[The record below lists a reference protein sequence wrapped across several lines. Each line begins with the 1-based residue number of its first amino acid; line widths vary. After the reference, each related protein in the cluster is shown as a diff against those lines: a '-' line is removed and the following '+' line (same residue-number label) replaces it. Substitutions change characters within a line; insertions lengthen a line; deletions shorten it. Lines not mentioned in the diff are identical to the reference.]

1 MKRLFAIA
9 LVLVLLFT
17 ASAIAEPFRVGMECG
32 YAPFNWSQVE
42 ATEDSVPIDG
52 NQGYAGGYDVE
63 IAKRIAEGLGRE
75 LVIVKLE
82 WDGLIPA
89 LNAGI
94 IDAVVAGMSPTEE
107 RKLSVLFTDNYY
119 HSDLVIVVRKDGAYA
134 NATQLSDFAGARIT
148 GQQNTFH
155 YTVIDQIEGVQKMT
169 AMESFPSMIVALNA
183 GVIDGYVSER
193 PGAESACAANA
204 DLTYVEFGENGFV
217 TSDDDTAIAIAVKL
231 TDTELCDQIN
241 AVLATIDND
250 TRLSLM
256 TKALADQPGAA
267 E

>member
-94 IDAVVAGMSPTEE
+94 IDAVIAGMSPTEE

-119 HSDLVIVVRKDGAYA
+119 NSDLVIVVRKDGAYA

-169 AMESFPSMIVALNA
+169 AMESFPSMIVPARNPRA
-183 GVIDGYVSER
+183 RQTPI
-193 PGAESACAANA
+193 
-204 DLTYVEFGENGFV
+204 
-217 TSDDDTAIAIAVKL
+217 
-231 TDTELCDQIN
+231 
-241 AVLATIDND
+241 
-250 TRLSLM
+250 
-256 TKALADQPGAA
+256 
-267 E
+267 

>member
-1 MKRLFAIA
+1 MKKIFA
-9 LVLVLLFT
+9 LVLVLVLALS
-17 ASAIAEPFRVGMECG
+17 ASALAEPFRVGMECG
-32 YAPFNWSQVE
+32 YAPFNWAQVE
-42 ATEDSVPIDG
+42 QTEGSVPIDG
-52 NQGYAGGYDVE
+52 NQGYADGYDVQ
-63 IAKRIAEGLGRE
+63 IAKKIAEGLGRE
-75 LVIVKLE
+75 LVIVKIE

-89 LNAGI
+89 LNSGM
-94 IDAVVAGMSPTEE
+94 IDAVISGMSPTEE

-119 HSDLVIVVRKDGAYA
+119 NSDLVIVVRKDGAYA
-134 NATQLSDFAGARIT
+134 NATQLSDFSGARIT

-217 TSDDDTAIAIAVKL
+217 TSEDDTAIAIALKL
-231 TDTELCDQIN
+231 TDTELCGQIN
-241 AVLATIDND
+241 EILSTIDSD
-250 TRLSLM
+250 TRLALM
-256 TKALADQPGAA
+256 TQALADQPGAA

>member
-1 MKRLFAIA
+1 
-9 LVLVLLFT
+9 
-17 ASAIAEPFRVGMECG
+17 MECG

-107 RKLSVLFTDNYY
+107 PQ
-119 HSDLVIVVRKDGAYA
+119 A
-134 NATQLSDFAGARIT
+134 
-148 GQQNTFH
+148 
-155 YTVIDQIEGVQKMT
+155 
-169 AMESFPSMIVALNA
+169 
-183 GVIDGYVSER
+183 ER
-193 PGAESACAANA
+193 
-204 DLTYVEFGENGFV
+204 
-217 TSDDDTAIAIAVKL
+217 AVY
-231 TDTELCDQIN
+231 
-241 AVLATIDND
+241 
-250 TRLSLM
+250 R
-256 TKALADQPGAA
+256 
-267 E
+267 

>member
-1 MKRLFAIA
+1 MKKIFA
-9 LVLVLLFT
+9 LVLILVLALS
-17 ASAIAEPFRVGMECG
+17 ASALAEPFRVGMECG
-32 YAPFNWSQVE
+32 YAPFNWAQVE
-42 ATEDSVPIDG
+42 QTEGSVPIDG
-52 NQGYAGGYDVE
+52 NQGYADGYDVQ
-63 IAKRIAEGLGRE
+63 IAKKIAEGLGRE
-75 LVIVKLE
+75 LVIVKIE

-89 LNAGI
+89 LNSGM
-94 IDAVVAGMSPTEE
+94 IDAVIAGMSPTEE

-119 HSDLVIVVRKDGAYA
+119 NSDLVIVVRKDGAYA
-134 NATQLSDFAGARIT
+134 NATQLSDFSGARIT

-217 TSDDDTAIAIAVKL
+217 TSEDDTAIAIALKL
-231 TDTELCDQIN
+231 TDTELCGQIN
-241 AVLATIDND
+241 EILSTIDSD
-250 TRLSLM
+250 TRLALM
-256 TKALADQPGAA
+256 TQALADQPGAA

>member
-1 MKRLFAIA
+1 M
-9 LVLVLLFT
+9 
-17 ASAIAEPFRVGMECG
+17 
-32 YAPFNWSQVE
+32 
-42 ATEDSVPIDG
+42 
-52 NQGYAGGYDVE
+52 
-63 IAKRIAEGLGRE
+63 
-75 LVIVKLE
+75 
-82 WDGLIPA
+82 
-89 LNAGI
+89 
-94 IDAVVAGMSPTEE
+94 
-107 RKLSVLFTDNYY
+107 LFTDNYY
-119 HSDLVIVVRKDGAYA
+119 NSDLVIVVRKDGAYA